1 MKFLNTI
8 PGQTL
13 IAVLVVLAVNFISFQ
28 SFFRIDMTEDQRYS
42 VSPETTNILESL
54 EDDVEIELF
63 FDGSSSADYQQLY
76 KAVIETIEE
85 MEIDAQY
92 GFNYT
97 IDNPN
102 LITNDTTRQKR
113 YQQLL
118 RTGVK
123 YIALTTNIEGKEV
136 KQAVF
141 AGGLVHY
148 QGRFYPISFIRE
160 GSGGKTVN
168 FDQSVNE
175 IEYELVTALSIIK
188 DEFHKRIAY
197 SMGHGELDPRN
208 TASIDQELV
217 KYGDV
222 GYIDITLSPS
232 IDSIDLLIVAQPKKP
247 FSELDKYK
255 LDQYVL
261 KGGNVMYFLDEM
273 TIRKDTITR
282 DKFVSLPYQHN
293 LRNLM
298 RQYGLRLQ
306 GDMVFDYSCE
316 QQVFLNE
323 NDNQEPLK
331 MPFYPLLRGGSDHP
345 IVEDLNPVVCN
356 HAGTIDT
363 VKALGSIR
371 TPLLAT
377 SKYTKVLGGDLITYS
392 WNEIHLAQQ
401 ESYYSDGPQV
411 VAYLCE
417 GKFKSLYANRPKPI
431 GVQSSGFLKESRGE
445 GKVIL
450 VADGDIIRNSFD
462 NRNQRPIPLGSSLF
476 TKGEQYAN
484 STFIMNTAN
493 YLLGNAKIVNL
504 KSKEI
509 VPRQLDG
516 FLYDEPAEKNKWRM
530 INLALP
536 ILVILSLSM
545 IRSYLR
551 KNKFTK

>member
-1 MKFLNTI
+1 MKFLKTI

-13 IAVLVVLAVNFISFQ
+13 VAVVAVVIVNALSFQ

-42 VSPETTNILESL
+42 VSQETINILESI

-63 FDGSSSADYQQLY
+63 FDGSSSADYNQLFR
-76 KAVIETIEE
+76 AVTETIEE

-97 IDNPN
+97 VDNPN
-102 LITNDTTRQKR
+102 LIANDTARRQR

-118 RTGVK
+118 STGVR
-123 YIALTTNIEGKEV
+123 YIALTTKVDGKEV

-148 QGRFYPISFIRE
+148 KGRSYPVSFIRE
-160 GSGGKTVN
+160 GGGGKTVN

-188 DEFHKRIAY
+188 DEVHKRIAY
-197 SMGHGELDPRN
+197 GMGHGELDPRN
-208 TASIDQELV
+208 TASINQELV
-217 KYGDV
+217 KYGDI
-222 GYIDITLSPS
+222 GYIDISASPS
-232 IDSIDLLIVAQPKKP
+232 IDSIDLLIIAQPKTP
-247 FSELDKYK
+247 FSERDKYK

-261 KGGNVMYFLDEM
+261 KGGNVMFFLDEM
-273 TIRKDTITR
+273 TIRKDSIRR
-282 DKFVSLPYQHN
+282 DKFVSLPYKHN

-316 QQVFLNE
+316 QQVFMNE

-331 MPFYPLLRGGSDHP
+331 MPFYPLLRGASDHP
-345 IVEDLNPVVCN
+345 IVEDLNPVLCN

-377 SKYTKVLGGDLITYS
+377 SKYTKVLGGDFIAYS
-392 WNEIHLAQQ
+392 WNEIHLAQE

-411 VAYLCE
+411 VAYLSE
-417 GKFKSLYANRPKPI
+417 GKFKSLYANRPKPK
-431 GVQSSGFLKESRGE
+431 GVETSTFLKESKGE

-450 VADGDIIRNSFD
+450 VADGDVIRNSFD

-484 STFIMNTAN
+484 STFIMNAAN
-493 YLLGNAKIVNL
+493 YMLGNEKIVNL

-509 VPRQLDG
+509 VPRSLDG
-516 FLYDEPAEKNKWRM
+516 FLFDEPSEKNRWRV
-530 INLALP
+530 INLVMP
-536 ILVILSLSM
+536 VLVILALAT
-545 IRSYLR
+545 IRGYLR
-551 KNKFTK
+551 KKKFTK